1 MNERLVLNIWN
12 GKKEKNNMQVR
23 TLYSKGLIMP
33 KKATITV
40 LLVPESKDVSD
51 KQLEKDIK
59 KSLECGWLAQVEAVK
74 VEA

>member
-1 MNERLVLNIWN
+1 
-12 GKKEKNNMQVR
+12 
-23 TLYSKGLIMP
+23 MP
-33 KKATITV
+33 KKAIITV

-59 KSLECGWLAQVEAVK
+59 KSLECGWLAQVEEVK